1 MIARMTPRPAA
12 HPDTRIDWTLFG
24 LLSFMWGSSYLFI
37 RIGVDEGLQPLTLI
51 MLRLLFGALLLVGVA
66 LVARPALPQQR
77 RTYGHL
83 VVMAFLSI
91 VIPFWLITYG
101 EGSGVDSSVASIL
114 NSTVPLFT
122 ILIAP
127 LFLADEAITVNRLIG
142 LAVGFVG
149 VIVLTGGDLSGTGQG
164 ITFGVIALMLSAVS
178 YALGAVYA
186 RRNARGL
193 SPVTTALF
201 QVIFAFTIVTVLAF
215 TLENPLS
222 ETITPKA
229 AFSVVW
235 LGLLGSGGAYL
246 LFFRLLS
253 HWGPTRTSLVA
264 YLLPVWGIVL
274 GAAVLQ
280 EPVDARLIAG
290 TALIVGGVALVNARF
305 GTRRLFS
312 RTAPA
317 VD

>member
-1 MIARMTPRPAA
+1 MTPHRTTPAA
-12 HPDTRIDWTLFG
+12 TRFEWGLFG

-37 RIGVDEGLQPLTLI
+37 KIGVDEGLQPLTLI
-51 MLRLLFGALLLVGVA
+51 MLRLLFGALLLIGVV
-66 LVARPALPQQR
+66 LVARPALPEQR

-83 VVMAFLSI
+83 GMMSLLSI

-101 EGSGVDSSVASIL
+101 EGSGVDSSVAAIL

-122 ILIAP
+122 IVIAP
-127 LFLADEAITVNRLIG
+127 LFLHDEHITANRIAG
-142 LAVGFVG
+142 LAVGFIG
-149 VIVLTGGDLSGTGQG
+149 VILLTSGDLGGTTSGGG
-164 ITFGVIALMLSAVS
+164 ISFGIVALLLSAVS

-193 SPVTTALF
+193 SPITTALF
-201 QVIFAFTIVTVLAF
+201 QVIFAFMITTALAF
-215 TLENPLS
+215 VIENPL
-222 ETITPKA
+222 TAVITPKA

-235 LGLLGSGGAYL
+235 LGLFGSGMAYL

-274 GAAVLQ
+274 GVAVLQ
-280 EPVDARLIAG
+280 EHVDGRVLLG
-290 TALIVGGVALVNARF
+290 TVLIVGGVALVNARI
-305 GTRRLFS
+305 GARRLFGRS
-312 RTAPA
+312 AAA

>member
-1 MIARMTPRPAA
+1 MSPRP
-12 HPDTRIDWTLFG
+12 PTTSENQLDWTLFL

-37 RIGVDEGLQPLTLI
+37 RIGVNEGLQPLTLI
-51 MLRLLFGALLLVGVA
+51 MLRLLFGALLLVGVF
-66 LVARPALPQQR
+66 LVTRPARPDKR

-83 VVMAFLSI
+83 LVMSLLSI

-122 ILIAP
+122 IVIAP
-127 LFLADEAITVNRLIG
+127 LFLPDEAVTVNRVVG

-149 VIVLTGGDLSGTGQG
+149 VIVLASGDLSGTGSG
-164 ITFGVIALMLSAVS
+164 ITFGVVALLLSAVS
-178 YALGAVYA
+178 YAAGAVYA

-193 SPVTTALF
+193 SPITTAFF

-215 TLENPLS
+215 TIENPLAAS
-222 ETITPKA
+222 ITPAA

-235 LGLLGSGGAYL
+235 LGLFGSGMAYL
-246 LFFRLLS
+246 LFFRLLGR
-253 HWGPTRTSLVA
+253 WGPTRTSLVA

-274 GAAVLQ
+274 GAAVLE
-280 EPVDARLIAG
+280 EPVDARLLLG
-290 TALIVGGVALVNARF
+290 TALVVGGVALVNARY

-312 RTAPA
+312 RSAPA
-317 VD
+317 VDEAA